1 MDFYKLFC
9 DVLPAWLSGIVAIV
23 AIIISCKSSRKSNK
37 LQEEIADDN
46 NKLLKDIQIR
56 DANMRLYELRLE
68 VYSAFMTALYSEHRI
83 NELKAQRTTL
93 GEKAMFAVT
102 EEVKKN
108 KINLEKAQNIA
119 CFCFSKDEKLQ
130 EVIRKAQCK
139 YIIFCD
145 EILKNMPLAQ
155 EIAKDVAVTV
165 MTKYP
170 CVDQISDKNK
180 IDLFDAE
187 FNKLYGE
194 KLSDISKDADAAFD
208 EYKHLVSYDNFGRL
222 FEKYLLPEA
231 IMVR

>member
-1 MDFYKLFC
+1 MDFCKLFY

-23 AIIISCKSSRKSNK
+23 AIIISCKSNRKSNK

-119 CFCFSKDEKLQ
+119 CFCFSGDEKLQ
-130 EVIRKAQCK
+130 KVICDAQSK

-145 EILKNMPLAQ
+145 EMLRNMPIAQ
-155 EIAKDVAVTV
+155 EIAKNLVVHIA
-165 MTKYP
+165 TKYS
-170 CVDQISDKNK
+170 CFDQMNESEKNSLIDKE
-180 IDLFDAE
+180 LQE
-187 FNKLYGE
+187 LYYE
-194 KLSDISKDADAAFD
+194 KLSDIAREADRAFE
-208 EYKHLVSYDNFGRL
+208 EYKILVSYEKFGKL
-222 FEKYLLPEA
+222 FEKYLMPEA
-231 IMVR
+231 IMV

>member
-9 DVLPAWLSGIVAIV
+9 DVLPAWLSGIAAVVAIV
-23 AIIISCKSSRKSNK
+23 ISCISNNKSNK
-37 LQEEIADDN
+37 MQETIAAGNSKLQ
-46 NKLLKDIQIR
+46 KDIQR
-56 DANMRLYELRLE
+56 REVNMKLYDLRLE
-68 VYSAFMTALYSEHRI
+68 VYNAFMVALNSEHRL
-83 NELKAQRTTL
+83 NELKVQKSIL
-93 GEKAMFAVT
+93 GEKAMFKVI
-102 EEVKKN
+102 EEVTRN
-108 KINLEKAQNIA
+108 KISLEKAQNIA
-119 CFCFSKDEKLQ
+119 SFCFSKDEKLQ

-208 EYKHLVSYDNFGRL
+208 EYKCLVSYDNFGKL
-222 FEKYLLPEA
+222 FEKYLLPEV
-231 IMVR
+231 IMV